1 MGAMYVHAIDSMG
14 FSMSKPIVIVA
25 LLLGVIFLALTAYY
39 WLTPA
44 SALPSFLPGYETGV
58 AAPHHKH
65 AIVAL
70 IVALVLFAFAW
81 FQSKPQRA

>member
-1 MGAMYVHAIDSMG
+1 MYGFPIDSMG

-25 LLLGVIFLALTAYY
+25 LLLGVIFLALSAYY

-44 SALPSFLPGYETGV
+44 EALPSFLPGFETGV

-65 AIVAL
+65 AIASLVVA
-70 IVALVLFAFAW
+70 VALFAFAW